1 MINSVSYS
9 AKFHDLLVYFFT
21 APHEEREHVSTR
33 RFVAITKRHD
43 ATNLTKAK
51 PRRLAGSNE
60 TQSFDHVRLI
70 FSVSRRQATW
80 FIEHANTFVV
90 TDRLHCDSG
99 APGDFSYVH
108 IRMVALDSP
117 LEGRP

>member
-9 AKFHDLLVYFFT
+9 TKFHDLLVYFFT

-33 RFVAITKRHD
+33 SFVAITKGHNAAD
-43 ATNLTKAK
+43 LTKTK

-80 FIEHANTFVV
+80 FIQHADTFVV
-90 TDRLHCDSG
+90 TDRLHRDSG

-108 IRMVALDSP
+108 VWMVALDSP
-117 LEGRP
+117 LKGRP